1 MAKDIPKDI
10 LRELQSRIDKN
21 ANAIAEAISQ
31 GHINDIDKEA
41 RKDIYDNQAFDKR
54 LYGYIV
60 SLKRR
65 AYVAEYLGY
74 EER

>member
-1 MAKDIPKDI
+1 MKKDI

-21 ANAIAEAISQ
+21 AYSIAEAISE

-60 SLKRR
+60 SLRRR
-65 AYVAEYLGY
+65 AKDSEYAVY
-74 EER
+74 EEM